1 MPADSPAEIRRPES
15 ATAPTALTVG
25 CGTTVAA
32 PATSANVG
40 PGFDAFGLALDW
52 RDLVTIEVI
61 EDGYTVEV
69 TGEGA
74 ASMPRDH
81 SHLILAST
89 LAGLTDLGIRA
100 PGLRL
105 RAHNTVP
112 HGRGLGSSSA
122 AIVAG
127 LLAARGLLGLEPDP
141 AWLLSHASRIEGHPD
156 NVAAAIHGGFV
167 LAYAGA
173 AGTRVV
179 ELPLHPGIAGWIFV
193 ADEALA
199 TSHARRL
206 LPATVP
212 HPDAAANS
220 ARAALLV
227 HALGAD
233 PELLPEATRDWL
245 HQAYRQPAM
254 PSSYALL
261 TRLRAEGWAAV
272 ISGAGPSVL
281 VLGRGSELAAL
292 SDVTAAGFTGRPIA
306 IGGRAGT
313 SATTDF

>member
-1 MPADSPAEIRRPES
+1 M
-15 ATAPTALTVG
+15 
-25 CGTTVAA
+25 AA

-52 RDLVTIEVI
+52 RDLVSIDVI
-61 EDGYTVEV
+61 EEGYAVEV

-89 LAGLTDLGIRA
+89 LAGLGDLGA
-100 PGLRL
+100 CVPGLRL
-105 RAHNTVP
+105 RAHNTIP

-127 LLAARGLLGLEPDP
+127 LLAARGLLGLDPDP

-156 NVAAAIHGGFV
+156 NVAAAVHGGFV

-173 AGTRVV
+173 EGTRVAK
-179 ELPLHPGIAGWIFV
+179 LPLHHEIAGWIFV
-193 ADEALA
+193 ADEAMA

-212 HPDAAANS
+212 HRDAAANS
-220 ARAALLV
+220 ARAALRV
-227 HALGAD
+227 HALGVE
-233 PELLPEATRDWL
+233 PELLLEATRDWL
-245 HQAYRQPAM
+245 HQEYREPAM
-254 PSSYALL
+254 PASYALL
-261 TRLRAEGWAAV
+261 TRLRADGWAAV

-292 SDVTAAGFTGRPIA
+292 ADVTAAGFA
-306 IGGRAGT
+306 GRAIAVGGPAG
-313 SATTDF
+313 SQSGNDF